1 MGKTIGNETEGAG
14 TVTAALRRDL
24 EEILGRVPTDQEI
37 AAERGVPTEVGTAL
51 EQISLRERIRE
62 EFQKARRH
70 AHAGGLVDRLEHE
83 GGHRGRSFAGW
94 LFSRSGTSAGALASR
109 RT

>member
-1 MGKTIGNETEGAG
+1 MGKTIGNEMEGAG

-37 AAERGVPTEVGTAL
+37 AAERGIPTEVGTAL
-51 EQISLRERIRE
+51 EQISLRERIRQ

-70 AHAGGLVDRLEHE
+70 ADAAQCRPLKRQLHPTTNEHGPGQGHHRRLHM
-83 GGHRGRSFAGW
+83 
-94 LFSRSGTSAGALASR
+94 R
-109 RT
+109 REP